1 MTVKSFV
8 DDIFSSV
15 SNKYDIM
22 NDLMSVGIHRI
33 WKRQFIKCIDI
44 LPNSKLLDVASGTG
58 DIAISVL
65 KKYKSTKVTV
75 CDKNESML
83 EIAKNKL
90 IDKNLLN
97 TDVICAD
104 AQSLPFQD
112 NFFDYYTVAFGMRN
126 FSDANAALKEALRVL
141 KPGGKFCCL
150 EFSNV
155 ENKCIAR
162 LYEIYSYNLIPFI
175 GSKVTGNRS
184 AYEYLVESIRQFPEA
199 EEFSCMIEQ
208 TGFTAV
214 KYKKMSFG
222 VVAMHFGMKI

>member
-1 MTVKSFV
+1 MIGSVIFRGIAQQAESKALSKPAITIPSSFEAWL
-8 DDIFSSV
+8 S
-15 SNKYDIM
+15 
-22 NDLMSVGIHRI
+22 L
-33 WKRQFIKCIDI
+33 
-44 LPNSKLLDVASGTG
+44 ASGTG

-65 KKYKSTKVTV
+65 KKYKSIKVTV
-75 CDKNESML
+75 CDKNELML
-83 EIAKNKL
+83 GIAKDKL
-90 IDKNLLN
+90 IDKNFLN

-126 FSDANAALKEALRVL
+126 FSDIKAALKEALRVL

-162 LYEIYSYNLIPFI
+162 LYDIYSYNLIPFI